1 MATIKGTKFKDILN
15 GTAAADLIFGL
26 AGKDDLFGGAGADKL
41 YGGDG
46 GDKLF
51 GGAGKDQLDGGKG
64 IDKLNGG
71 AGNDTL
77 KGGLGND
84 TLNGGA
90 GDDTF
95 SSEAGSDIINGGA
108 GLHDLVSYASVAK
121 ATTPGQAVDSLG
133 RAVSIS
139 GVKIDLTNH
148 LVHDY
153 ATGTADTISGVEDV
167 TGSQYGDMILGDNA
181 ANTIRTGR
189 GDGSLALGTS
199 EIDDVVYAG
208 GGNDTIFGSGWIF
221 GEDGDDTITL
231 EFSVI
236 GNIASG
242 GGGNDRIL
250 GSGSS
255 SESIT
260 GGSGNDRIQGGAGG
274 DILTGDGTDF
284 PGAAVP
290 SADTFVF
297 DDGDGFFG
305 NREANTWDDV
315 VKDFQDGLDK
325 FDLSAVDSHT
335 AQLSPYL
342 AFGSNPAGVQVA
354 YGVGGYFGFAG
365 VFFVENATLA
375 TLTQADFIGVTII

>member
-1 MATIKGTKFKDILN
+1 MATIKGTKFRDILN

-26 AGKDDLFGGAGADKL
+26 AGKDDLFGGTGADKL

-84 TLNGGA
+84 TLSGGA

-108 GLHDLVSYASVAK
+108 GLHDLVSYANAAK
-121 ATTPGQAVDSLG
+121 ATTPGEAIDVFG

-139 GVKIDLTNH
+139 GVKIDLTKH

-153 ATGTADTISGVEDV
+153 ATGTVDTISGVEDV
-167 TGSQYGDMILGDNA
+167 VGSQYGDMILGDNA
-181 ANTIRTGR
+181 ANIIRTGG

-199 EIDDVVYAG
+199 EFDDVVFAG
-208 GGNDTIFGSGWIF
+208 GGNDTIFGSGYMF
-221 GEDGDDTITL
+221 GEGGDDTITL
-231 EFSVI
+231 EFSVN
-236 GNIASG
+236 GNVVWG
-242 GGGNDRIL
+242 GVGNDKIL
-250 GSGSS
+250 GSSS
-255 SESIT
+255 KSESIT
-260 GGSGNDRIQGGAGG
+260 GGSGNDWINGGAGG
-274 DILTGDGTDF
+274 DVLRGDVTDF
-284 PGAAVP
+284 PGAAAP

-305 NREANTWDDV
+305 NRAANTWDDV
-315 VKDFQDGLDK
+315 VTDFQDGLDK
-325 FDLSAVDSHT
+325 FDLSLVDSHT
-335 AQLSPYL
+335 AHLTFTSDFL
-342 AFGSNPAGVQVA
+342 GSGPGVEVA
-354 YGVGGYFGFAG
+354 YGVGSYFGNSG
-365 VFFVENATLA
+365 VFFVQNATLA
-375 TLTQADFIGVTII
+375 TLTQADFVGVTIT